1 MGMVEIKGDIIPNDY
16 KWVYD
21 WLEWESTC
29 PNDIKRAIDALS
41 PGEQLEVLIN
51 SGGGSVMAGQEI
63 YSLLQ
68 SADTVGKIQ
77 GIAASAAGVVAM
89 GCRKVYMTPV
99 AAIMI
104 HNVSASGVAGD
115 YHVMDK
121 VSEEL
126 RVLNECMANAFT
138 SKSGMELKQV
148 LKIMDKETWLTA
160 GKALEYQFIDGIL
173 ENNAAS
179 YTNNLF
185 GMRLTDDVYQKVL
198 AEKQRTDRLDKEKE
212 ELLKD
217 LDMFG
222 I

>member
-41 PGEQLEVLIN
+41 SGEQLEVLIN

-173 ENNAAS
+173 ENNVTS